1 MTLDDIK
8 EAGSC
13 RVINVNIKGSLGQ
26 RLSDLGLCEGTEI
39 FYVRSAPMI
48 DPIHIRIGQ
57 YHIALRR
64 SEAKFVEVER

>member
-8 EAGSC
+8 ESC
-13 RVINVNIKGSLGQ
+13 SCKVVNVNIRGSLGQ
-26 RLSDLGLCEGTEI
+26 RLSDLGLCEGTEVH
-39 FYVRSAPMI
+39 FVRSAPMF